1 MLPRT
6 RLFSRSRRRSNV
18 VVASTLL
25 TAVALATTACI
36 PPTPPGP
43 TTTTSTSTTTTST
56 TTTVVLPPCPVPDA
70 PVLGIID
77 DSESLSFTID
87 GDGPV
92 QVAVLAPGADPATAV
107 YTTTDTLSLD
117 GLSGPTRV
125 LARSASTDCVATE
138 RFDATYDV
146 RSTYAGRPGVA
157 GSDSPAVAAADP
169 SLTGWAS
176 AVAEYLPGADVTAT
190 FQTPLNA
197 VGPYTTSVVS
207 LGNGGSITLSF
218 DTAITDGPGD
228 DLAVFE
234 NGFYVDAT
242 SQLLFT
248 ELAYVEVS
256 SNGTDFV
263 RFDSASRR
271 STPVGAFEFQDVREL
286 GGLAGKDGGGWGTP
300 FDLGSLRNDPAVRT
314 GAVDLAAITH
324 VRIVD
329 VVGANDYP
337 EVGDT
342 YPDSFGRQLF
352 DTFRGTGSGGFDLR
366 AIGALNVV
374 GGGS

>member
-1 MLPRT
+1 
-6 RLFSRSRRRSNV
+6 
-18 VVASTLL
+18 
-25 TAVALATTACI
+25 
-36 PPTPPGP
+36 
-43 TTTTSTSTTTTST
+43 
-56 TTTVVLPPCPVPDA
+56 
-70 PVLGIID
+70 VLGIID
-77 DSESLSFTID
+77 DSETLAFTID

-92 QVAVLAPGADPATAV
+92 EVAVLAPPADPSGVTF
-107 YTTTDTLSLD
+107 TETDTLPLD
-117 GLSGPTRV
+117 GLNGPTRV
-125 LARSASTDCVATE
+125 LARSASPDCVATDV
-138 RFDATYDV
+138 FDATYDI
-146 RSTYAGRPGVA
+146 RPTYAGRPGVA
-157 GSDSPAVAAADP
+157 GSDSPAVAATAP
-169 SLTGWAS
+169 SLVGWAS
-176 AVAEYLPGADVTAT
+176 AVADYLPGADVTAT

-234 NGFYVDAT
+234 NGFYADAT

-248 ELAYVEVS
+248 ELANVEVS

-300 FDLGSLRNDPAVRT
+300 FDLDSLRNAPAVRAGT
-314 GAVDLAAITH
+314 VDLAAITH

-329 VVGANDYP
+329 VVGADDYP
-337 EVGDT
+337 SAGDR

-366 AIGALNVV
+366 AIGVLNVV